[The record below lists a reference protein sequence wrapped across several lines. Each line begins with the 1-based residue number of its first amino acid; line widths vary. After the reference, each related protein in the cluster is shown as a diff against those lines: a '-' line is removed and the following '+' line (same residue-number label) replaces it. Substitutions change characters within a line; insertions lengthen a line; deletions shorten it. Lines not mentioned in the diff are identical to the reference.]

1 MAKPLLSFYGDDFT
15 GSSAVMEVLTFAGVP
30 TVMFL
35 EPPTPQDL
43 GMFPNIQAFGIAGIA
58 RSQDP
63 EWMDKNL
70 PAAFASLAEF
80 GAPVAHYKTCST
92 FDSSPDRG
100 SIGKAIDIGAGLLG
114 GQWYPLVVGAP
125 AIHRYQVFGNLF
137 AGVEGENFRLD
148 RHPIMKRHPVTPMDE
163 SDLRVHLGRQTS
175 KPIALL
181 DFVAMK
187 AGQSDLIV
195 ERALNDGAP
204 IIAID
209 IFDDET
215 MAEAGRLIWKD
226 GITQTFAIG
235 SQGVEYALVAH
246 WRETGLLPLK
256 FEPAGL
262 TPVDQLFCVSGS
274 CSEINARQ
282 IETAEAHGFVTVE
295 LDAAQAVNSNAWA
308 QEQARVRTEAFDH
321 LDRGK
326 DVIVTTARGPDD
338 PALSRTEAAIK
349 ASGMPAETVNEML
362 GRALGELVADIRRSR
377 GIQRVAVA
385 GGDTSGHATTALK
398 AKALSALSPLA
409 PGAPLCRVHSDDP
422 AIDGLEVTL
431 KGGQMG
437 TPDFFVQVKGTRP

>member
-15 GSSAVMEVLTFAGVP
+15 GSSAVMEVLTFAGVQ

-35 EPPTPQDL
+35 EPPTAQDL
-43 GMFPNIQAFGIAGIA
+43 AMFPDIQALGIAGIA

-63 EWMDKNL
+63 DWMAENL

-80 GAPVAHYKTCST
+80 GAPVAHYKVCST

-100 SIGKAIDIGAGLLG
+100 SIGAAIDIGAPVLG
-114 GQWYPLVVGAP
+114 GQWHPLVVGAP
-125 AIHRYQVFGNLF
+125 AINRYQVFGNLF
-137 AGVEGENFRLD
+137 AGIDGENFRLD

-175 KPIALL
+175 KPVALL

-187 AGQSDLIV
+187 SGQSDFVV
-195 ERALNDGAP
+195 EQAQKDTAP

-209 IFDDET
+209 MFDDET

-226 GITQTFAIG
+226 GDTQTFAIG

-246 WRETGLLPLK
+246 WRETGLLPGE
-256 FEPAGL
+256 FNPAEL
-262 TPVDQLFCVSGS
+262 SPVDQVFCVSGS
-274 CSEINARQ
+274 CSAINARQ
-282 IETAEAHGFVTVE
+282 IETAEAHGFVVVE
-295 LDAAQAVNSNAWA
+295 LDAAHAVHAQNWA
-308 QEQARVRTEAFDH
+308 KEQARARTEATA
-321 LDRGK
+321 LLSQGR

-338 PALSRTEAAIK
+338 PALTRTNAAIA
-349 ASGMPAETVNEML
+349 ASGMAAETVNEML
-362 GRALGELVADIRRSR
+362 GQALGELVAIVRRDH
-377 GIQRVAVA
+377 GIKRVAVA

-409 PGAPLCRVHSDDP
+409 PGAPLCRVHSADQD
-422 AIDGLEVTL
+422 IDGLEITL

-437 TPDFFVQVKGTRP
+437 TADFFVQVKGTPT